1 MQIIISL
8 FFMDEIFHF
17 VSTASSL
24 AIPLSIDTVLLTLKV
39 EQMKLDKIN

>member
-1 MQIIISL
+1 
-8 FFMDEIFHF
+8 MDEIFHF